1 MQNKKF
7 FKIIIFIVVLCI
19 PIIYS
24 FFYLKSYWDPYGN
37 LTDMKIAIVN
47 LDKGV
52 DGTNQG
58 SELVKEL
65 KDKDVM
71 DICEVSQDEANEGL
85 QNAEYY
91 ATITIPSNFT
101 ECLNS
106 AKEEDKKVATIT
118 YSPNQQSN
126 YLASQIINKVVTATE
141 MELQSKVGK
150 EVVSTLSDTLAEVPD
165 SLQEISDG
173 ADKIYDGTSD
183 LNSGLKDLNS
193 GIGLLDSKYT
203 DFDNGVKSAYAGS
216 SSLNNGVS
224 QVNEGVASLESGA
237 TTLDDAIA
245 QINAGV
251 DSLSSNGGDKIST
264 LTQGIDN
271 LNNGAEQVNA
281 GVQSYTQNTDNLAK
295 NIQSYTTLVN
305 QLDGNQNQLLQ
316 SIIDYDNA
324 INGNG
329 VTNEQIN
336 QMAQSAKAI
345 IAGKEKYKLEDNG
358 KAIAAGAKSLSAKSD
373 EVRAGA
379 QSLKNGTETLKSS
392 SSEISG
398 LMAKIGTL
406 KTGLTSVKNGTETL
420 KNGLSTL
427 KVGGTQ
433 VQSGAQSL
441 ETGLKTLSTSSET
454 VKDSLNK
461 LDEGST
467 SAVEGSQ
474 TLLDGVDTFK
484 TEINNGLEESKTE
497 LTKLNGLND
506 FVSDPVKIEEEDYG
520 EVSSYGIAFTPLFL
534 SIGLW
539 VGALMCYVVLYYDQ
553 RHRFGKLD
561 YNAKNK
567 ILQNLMYIGIGLID
581 GVVTGLVLKFGLGF
595 DVTNMGVY
603 LLECAITGGVFM
615 TIIQFLI
622 RNFGDIGK
630 FLALIILVLQLAAAG
645 GTFPVETI
653 DKGFRFLNPL
663 LPMTYTIKVFKE
675 CLISTSTNF
684 IGKNTLVLIGF
695 AVVLGVI
702 TLGVEII
709 KMKKEKNNAK
719 DAKNA

>member
-7 FKIIIFIVVLCI
+7 FKIIVFIVVLCI

-71 DICEVSQDEANEGL
+71 NFCEVSQDEATEGL

-91 ATITIPSNFT
+91 ATITIPSDFT

-106 AKEEDKKVATIT
+106 AKEENKKVATIT

-141 MELQSKVGK
+141 MQLQSKVGK

-165 SLQEISDG
+165 SLQDISDG
-173 ADKIYDGTSD
+173 ANKIYDGTSD
-183 LNSGLKDLNS
+183 LNSGLKELNS
-193 GIGLLDSKYT
+193 GIGLLNSKYT

-224 QVNEGVASLESGA
+224 QVNEGVASLEIGA
-237 TTLDDAIA
+237 STLDDAIA

-251 DSLSSNGGDKIST
+251 DSISSNGGDKISV
-264 LTQGIDN
+264 LTQGIEDLN
-271 LNNGAEQVNA
+271 TGATGVNNG
-281 GVQSYTQNTDNLAK
+281 VQGYTQNTDALTQK
-295 NIQSYTTLVN
+295 VQDYTTLVN
-305 QLDGNQNQLLQ
+305 TFDDKQNQLLQ
-316 SIIDYDNA
+316 SIRQYDQA
-324 INGNG
+324 INGTE
-329 VTNEQIN
+329 VTNKNIN
-336 QMAQSAKAI
+336 EMAKNAKAI
-345 IAGKEKYKLEDNG
+345 LSEKEKYKVVENG
-358 KAIAAGAKSLSAKSD
+358 NTLAEKSKALSAQS
-373 EVRAGA
+373 EGLRAGA
-379 QSLKNGTETLKSS
+379 QSLNAGTEKLKSS
-392 SSEISG
+392 SSEITS
-398 LMAKIGTL
+398 LMGKIGTL

-420 KNGLSTL
+420 TNGLLTL
-427 KVGGTQ
+427 KLGGTQ

-461 LDEGST
+461 LDEGSN

-474 TLLDGVDTFK
+474 TLLEGVDTFK

-506 FVSDPVKIEEEDYG
+506 FVSDPVKIEEKDYG
-520 EVSSYGIAFTPLFL
+520 EVSSYGIAFTPLFI

-553 RHRFGKLD
+553 KHRFGRLD
-561 YNAKNK
+561 SDAKNK
-567 ILQNLMYIGIGLID
+567 ILQNLLYIGIGIAD
-581 GVVTGLVLKFGLGF
+581 GIFTGLILKLGLGF
-595 DVTNMGVY
+595 DVSNTAVY
-603 LLECAITGGVFM
+603 LLECGVVGAVFM

-630 FLALIILVLQLAAAG
+630 FLALIVLVLQLAAAG

-684 IGKNTLVLIGF
+684 IGKNTLILISI
-695 AVVLGVI
+695 AVVLGLI

-709 KMKKEKNNAK
+709 KNKKENKK
-719 DAKNA
+719 V

>member
-264 LTQGIDN
+264 LIQGIDN
-271 LNNGAEQVNA
+271 LNNGAEQVNE
-281 GVQSYTQNTDNLAK
+281 GVQSYTQNTDNLAQK
-295 NIQSYTTLVN
+295 VQDYTTLVN

-345 IAGKEKYKLEDNG
+345 IAGKEKYKLEENG

-379 QSLKNGTETLKSS
+379 QSL
-392 SSEISG
+392 
-398 LMAKIGTL
+398 
-406 KTGLTSVKNGTETL
+406 KNGTETL

-461 LDEGST
+461 LDEGSN

-709 KMKKEKNNAK
+709 KMKKEKKNAK
-719 DAKNA
+719 NVKNA

>member
-193 GIGLLDSKYT
+193 GIGLLNSKYT

-251 DSLSSNGGDKIST
+251 DSLSSNGGEKIST

-281 GVQSYTQNTDNLAK
+281 GVQSYTQNTDNLAQK
-295 NIQSYTTLVN
+295 VQAYTTLVN
-305 QLDGNQNQLLQ
+305 QLDGSQNQLLQ

-329 VTNEQIN
+329 VTNEQIS

-358 KAIAAGAKSLSAKSD
+358 KAIAEGAKSLSAKSD

-379 QSLKNGTETLKSS
+379 QLL
-392 SSEISG
+392 
-398 LMAKIGTL
+398 
-406 KTGLTSVKNGTETL
+406 KNGTETL

-484 TEINNGLEESKTE
+484 TEINNGLKESKTE

-561 YNAKNK
+561 YNEKNK

-622 RNFGDIGK
+622 RNLGDIGK

-709 KMKKEKNNAK
+709 KMKKEKKN
-719 DAKNA
+719 AKNA

>member
-264 LTQGIDN
+264 LIQGIDN
-271 LNNGAEQVNA
+271 LNNGAEQVNE
-281 GVQSYTQNTDNLAK
+281 GVQSYTQNTDNLAQK
-295 NIQSYTTLVN
+295 VQDYTTLVN

-345 IAGKEKYKLEDNG
+345 IAGKEKYKLEENG

-379 QSLKNGTETLKSS
+379 QSL
-392 SSEISG
+392 
-398 LMAKIGTL
+398 
-406 KTGLTSVKNGTETL
+406 KNGTETL

-684 IGKNTLVLIGF
+684 IGKNTLVLIGL

>member
-1 MQNKKF
+1 MQV
-7 FKIIIFIVVLCI
+7 FKVI
-19 PIIYS
+19 
-24 FFYLKSYWDPYGN
+24 
-37 LTDMKIAIVN
+37 
-47 LDKGV
+47 
-52 DGTNQG
+52 Q
-58 SELVKEL
+58 
-65 KDKDVM
+65 
-71 DICEVSQDEANEGL
+71 
-85 QNAEYY
+85 
-91 ATITIPSNFT
+91 
-101 ECLNS
+101 
-106 AKEEDKKVATIT
+106 
-118 YSPNQQSN
+118 
-126 YLASQIINKVVTATE
+126 
-141 MELQSKVGK
+141 
-150 EVVSTLSDTLAEVPD
+150 
-165 SLQEISDG
+165 
-173 ADKIYDGTSD
+173 
-183 LNSGLKDLNS
+183 
-193 GIGLLDSKYT
+193 
-203 DFDNGVKSAYAGS
+203 
-216 SSLNNGVS
+216 
-224 QVNEGVASLESGA
+224 
-237 TTLDDAIA
+237 
-245 QINAGV
+245 
-251 DSLSSNGGDKIST
+251 
-264 LTQGIDN
+264 
-271 LNNGAEQVNA
+271 
-281 GVQSYTQNTDNLAK
+281 TDNLAQK
-295 NIQSYTTLVN
+295 VQAYTTLVN
-305 QLDGNQNQLLQ
+305 QLDGSQNQLLQ

-329 VTNEQIN
+329 VTNEQIS

-379 QSLKNGTETLKSS
+379 QLLKNGTETLKS
-392 SSEISG
+392 
-398 LMAKIGTL
+398 
-406 KTGLTSVKNGTETL
+406 
-420 KNGLSTL
+420 GLSTL

-484 TEINNGLEESKTE
+484 TEINNGLKESKTE

-561 YNAKNK
+561 YNEKNK

-595 DVTNMGVY
+595 DVTNIGVY

-622 RNFGDIGK
+622 RNLGDIGK

-709 KMKKEKNNAK
+709 KMKKEKKN
-719 DAKNA
+719 AKNA